1 MSLVGKLVSELEI
14 NAPAEKYYKV
24 FKDQC
29 FHVPKI
35 TPKIIQH
42 VEIHDGDWD
51 SHDHGSI
58 KTWHY
63 TVDGKSEIFKERVEF
78 HDEKF
83 TVVLVGLEGDVF
95 NHYKTFKPVYQVVP
109 KGPSHCLAVLTI
121 EYEKLDDGSPY
132 PYKYID
138 LMNGIT
144 KDIESHLK

>member
-1 MSLVGKLVSELEI
+1 MHPSVKQSRGRIEVMSLVGKLVSELEI
-14 NAPAEKYYKV
+14 NIPAEKYYKV

-63 TVDGKSEIFKERVEF
+63 TVGMHISLHHF
-78 HDEKF
+78 
-83 TVVLVGLEGDVF
+83 VLF
-95 NHYKTFKPVYQVVP
+95 
-109 KGPSHCLAVLTI
+109 S
-121 EYEKLDDGSPY
+121 
-132 PYKYID
+132 
-138 LMNGIT
+138 
-144 KDIESHLK
+144 